1 MNKKDLKQFQ
11 NLLLEAKARL
21 TKELNCLE
29 NKIDKPSDT
38 FAYPYHMADVG
49 TETADK
55 EEESIIATSVGNRLV
70 HIEEALEKLRG
81 KTYGICEKCEKPI
94 ERRRLKAKPHAK
106 LCIECKE
113 KEEKQNQRR

>member
-11 NLLLEAKARL
+11 DLLLKAKARL
-21 TKELNCLE
+21 TNELNCLE
-29 NKIDKPSDT
+29 NKIDKPSDS

-55 EEESIIATSVGNRLV
+55 EEESIIVTSVGNRLV
-70 HIEEALEKLRG
+70 HIEEALEKVRS
-81 KTYGICEKCEKPI
+81 KAYGICEKCEKPI
-94 ERRRLKAKPHAK
+94 ERKRLKAKPYAK